1 MAEDQVM
8 NEDGETPKVDD
19 MELGELDLPALSEA
33 VKKGEMNNIPLH
45 QLDMLAELYNFMS
58 KEKQVLKQAEK
69 ENQE

>member
-1 MAEDQVM
+1 MDQ
-8 NEDGETPKVDD
+8 DGETLEVDD
-19 MELGELDLPALSEA
+19 MELGEIDLAALSEA
-33 VKKGEMNNIPLH
+33 IKIEEMNNIPLH